1 LQPKGRLDHEFSR
14 EQAKK
19 KTAKTVLKTSQF
31 ESAATAAGLK
41 VMPGKSAVKGQYQAG
56 ITCGPELSFSAS
68 VDIDQNCQAAEPQ
81 ANRWDYGL
89 GLNTRKGEEFAV
101 WVEPHP
107 ASSTGEVVKIIA
119 KLDWLVQKLA
129 QPDFKGLET
138 LTQKSAQAEVPR
150 FHWLAMTGDI
160 RIRAGSREAALL
172 SKRGLRLPSRHL
184 VLS

>member
-1 LQPKGRLDHEFSR
+1 MSSAGSKPKNKA
-14 EQAKK
+14 AK
-19 KTAKTVLKTSQF
+19 AVLKTRQF

-41 VMPGKSAVKGQYQAG
+41 AMPGKSAVKSQYQTG
-56 ITCGPELSFSAS
+56 ITCRPGLSFCAS
-68 VDIDQNCQAAEPQ
+68 VDIDRDCQMAEPQ

-89 GLNTRKGEEFAV
+89 GLKTRKGDEFAV

-107 ASSTGEVVKIIA
+107 ASSTGEVAKIIA
-119 KLDWLVQKLA
+119 KLDWLEQKLA
-129 QPDFKGLET
+129 QPNFKGLGA
-138 LTQKSAQAEVPR
+138 LTQKSAQADMPR

-160 RIRAGSREAALL
+160 RIRPGSREAALL

>member
-1 LQPKGRLDHEFSR
+1 MKISE
-14 EQAKK
+14 
-19 KTAKTVLKTSQF
+19 F

-41 VMPGKSAVKGQYQAG
+41 VLPGKSAVKSQYQTG
-56 ITCGPELSFSAS
+56 IAVGPGLSFTAS
-68 VDIDQNCQAAEPQ
+68 VDIDLDCQAAEPQ
-81 ANRWDYGL
+81 SNRWDYGL
-89 GLNTRKGEEFAV
+89 GLKTKKGEEFAV

-107 ASSTGEVVKIIA
+107 ASSTGEVAKIFA
-119 KLDWLVQKLA
+119 KLDWLERKLA
-129 QPDFKGLET
+129 QPDFKGLNT
-138 LTQKSAQAEVPR
+138 LTQKSAQADIPR